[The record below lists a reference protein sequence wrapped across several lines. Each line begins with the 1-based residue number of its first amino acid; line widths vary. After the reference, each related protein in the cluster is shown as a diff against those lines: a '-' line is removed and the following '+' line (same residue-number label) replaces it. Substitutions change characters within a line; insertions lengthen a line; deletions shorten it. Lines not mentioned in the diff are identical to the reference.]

1 MKCPKCGS
9 ELVKKDDILVCGGCK
24 AAFKIKARTDTGCVS
39 LTTVSGVSSKPEN
52 STNKSAETPN
62 EQQSEI
68 ELLKARLAEMER
80 KQAQIE
86 KENQNKIGD
95 RVKALWKSFKGKKW
109 VFRTILAIAII
120 VTAIVLMVSF
130 IGVRGVYY
138 NVNDPNEF
146 YSFTAGKYKQYYN
159 FLGEEMFDEGTW
171 KIKDNTIYF
180 AYEKELFG
188 KIEDEQYFKRDG
200 YGTIYIGDDEDSL
213 SEYKR
218 VQLSKYSSSNKKI
231 KVTFD
236 ANGGEGGCSKKIKLG
251 SILKAPEV
259 TREGYRFV
267 GWYTEPKGYGSS
279 SGERFKEDVR
289 IWEEV
294 TYYAN
299 WYSEDCAKGNHSL
312 GDNCTCVDCGV
323 VAHNYVNCICT
334 KCSKSNHNYF
344 DCICTK
350 CGQSNHT
357 LDENCICANCGGEF
371 HTLVYHAAQDA
382 TCTSVGWSAYK
393 TCANCNYTTYKEI
406 TALGYKFVD
415 CVCTECGDTAH
426 ILNSSCICIDCKAVV
441 HKYIDGVCT
450 NCGVEKPLYTRDG
463 DYIYFGTY
471 PQSAV
476 SGRTLQSTLTSKA
489 GTLPT
494 ASNPTN
500 WTSYGYYISS
510 TVTDFMW
517 YIDLTYGGEQY
528 RGVYFTSYRPSF
540 PMSSGSAEYSK
551 QDNNGYYTSTVYWF
565 KYEPIKWRILSEE
578 GGEALILCE
587 MIIDSQ
593 EYYDNYST
601 RTINGSP
608 VYENN
613 YAYSNIRS
621 FLNET
626 FYNTAFTTLEKDLIL
641 LTEVDNS
648 ARSTNLDNDATYYN
662 GGESE
667 CACSNTND
675 YIFLLSKQEA
685 TKSAYGFSTSDSDYD
700 SLRQKK
706 TTAYAQ
712 CQGASTSTYS
722 SYKGN
727 GWWWLR
733 SPIYRNCN
741 DARDVDCN
749 GDASS
754 YSNVN
759 LTRGGVVPALKI
771 KLN

>member
-312 GDNCTCVDCGV
+312 GDNCTCVNCGEV
-323 VAHNYVNCICT
+323 VAHNYVDCVCTNCGDTVHTPNSNCICT
-334 KCSKSNHNYF
+334 KCGKSNHNYV
-344 DCICTK
+344 DGVCTK
-350 CGQSNHT
+350 CGIEQ
-357 LDENCICANCGGEF
+357 
-371 HTLVYHAAQDA
+371 
-382 TCTSVGWSAYK
+382 
-393 TCANCNYTTYKEI
+393 
-406 TALGYKFVD
+406 
-415 CVCTECGDTAH
+415 
-426 ILNSSCICIDCKAVV
+426 
-441 HKYIDGVCT
+441 
-450 NCGVEKPLYTRDG
+450 PYTRNG
-463 DYIYFGTY
+463 NYIYFGAY
-471 PQSAV
+471 PQSEV
-476 SGRTLQSTLTSKA
+476 TDSSLKSSLTSKA
-489 GTLPT
+489 GTFPT
-494 ASNPTN
+494 SSNSRS

-510 TVTDFMW
+510 SVEDFMW
-517 YIDLTYGGEQY
+517 YIDLTYSGEQY
-528 RGVYFTSYRPSF
+528 RGVYFTSYRPYYT
-540 PMSSGSAEYSK
+540 SSSSSTSNSY

-565 KYEPIKWRILSEE
+565 KYEPIKWRILSESN
-578 GGEALILCE
+578 GAALILCE

-593 EYYDNYST
+593 EYYDNHST
-601 RTINGSP
+601 RTINGST
-608 VYENN
+608 VYANN
-613 YAYSNIRS
+613 YAYSNIRT
-621 FLNET
+621 FLNDT

-641 LTEVDNS
+641 LTTVDNS
-648 ARSTNLDNDATYYN
+648 ARSTNPDSNATKWNSGTNTY
-662 GGESE
+662 
-667 CACSNTND
+667 ACSNTND
-675 YIFLLSKQEA
+675 YIFLLSEQEV
-685 TKSAYGFSTSDSDYD
+685 TKSAYGFGTSVYD
-700 SLRQKK
+700 NNRARQKK
-706 TTAYAQ
+706 TTDYAQ
-712 CQGASTSTYS
+712 CQGAYTYTDS
-722 SYKGN
+722 DYEGN
-727 GWWWLR
+727 GWWWLC
-733 SPIYRNCN
+733 SPDYSNINS
-741 DARDVDCN
+741 ARDVYYSGFADYRN
-749 GDASS
+749 GVLS
-754 YSNVN
+754 
-759 LTRGGVVPALKI
+759 TEGGVVPALKI